1 VIRLLTLGFLFAT
14 VTPLSAQDPAEIAG
28 RASRLYRGLTSLR
41 AEFVQVIEDRM
52 IGTQQAAGELI
63 QAGNAQLVMRF
74 SDPQGDAIVL
84 DGTYV
89 WVYTP
94 STTPG
99 QVIRMELPHDPVY
112 GPNVL
117 SRILDRPTERY
128 QLRWVGREVID
139 DVETDGVEF
148 VPNVADPLFRRAV
161 IWIDRTRGLPRRLEL
176 DELTGIHRTLD
187 LTRIRLNAPV
197 SDKTFAFQVPSGVR
211 IIIQ

>member
-1 VIRLLTLGFLFAT
+1 MIRIFTLGLVLTT

-28 RASRLYRGLTSLR
+28 RASRLYRGLTSLQ

-52 IGTQQAAGELI
+52 IGTQEAAGELI
-63 QAGNAQLVMRF
+63 QAGNAQLVMKF
-74 SDPQGDAIVL
+74 SDPKGDKIVL
-84 DGTYV
+84 DGTYM

-117 SRILDRPTERY
+117 ARILDRPTERY
-128 QLRWVGREVID
+128 QLRWVGSEVID
-139 DVETDGVEF
+139 GVETDGVEF

-161 IWIDRTRGLPRRLEL
+161 IWIDRGRGLPRRLEL
-176 DELTGIHRTLD
+176 NELTGIHRTLD

-197 SDKTFAFQVPSGVR
+197 SAKTFAFQVPSGVR
-211 IIIQ
+211 VVIQ

>member
-1 VIRLLTLGFLFAT
+1 LVLTT

-28 RASRLYRGLTSLR
+28 RASRLYQGLTSLQ

-52 IGTQQAAGELI
+52 IGTQEAAGELI
-63 QAGNAQLVMRF
+63 QAGNAQLVMKF
-74 SDPQGDAIVL
+74 SDPKGDKIVL
-84 DGTYV
+84 DGTHM

-117 SRILDRPTERY
+117 ARILDRPTERY
-128 QLRWVGREVID
+128 QLRWVGSEVID
-139 DVETDGVEF
+139 GVETDGVEF

-161 IWIDRTRGLPRRLEL
+161 IWIDRGRGLPRRLEL
-176 DELTGIHRTLD
+176 NELTGIHRTLD
-187 LTRIRLNAPV
+187 LTRIRLNTPV
-197 SDKTFAFQVPSGVR
+197 SAKTFAFQVPSGVR
-211 IIIQ
+211 VVIQ